1 MKWYQDYSI
10 ILEIFEKHGELVD
23 EVSFNFKGEP
33 GYIEHYIGYNLQDD
47 EPYWA
52 GLCDITDGCNFKTAK
67 ELFEAKIYNGKS
79 IKERWNDFVILDITG
94 IRADDWKLSE
104 FL

>member
-23 EVSFNFKGEP
+23 EVNFYFKGESED
-33 GYIEHYIGYNLQDD
+33 IEHYIGCKLQDD

-52 GLCDITDGCNFKTAK
+52 GLCDIPDGCDFKTAK
-67 ELFEAKIYNGKS
+67 ELFEARIYNGKS
-79 IKERWNDFVILDITG
+79 IKERWNDLVILDIAG